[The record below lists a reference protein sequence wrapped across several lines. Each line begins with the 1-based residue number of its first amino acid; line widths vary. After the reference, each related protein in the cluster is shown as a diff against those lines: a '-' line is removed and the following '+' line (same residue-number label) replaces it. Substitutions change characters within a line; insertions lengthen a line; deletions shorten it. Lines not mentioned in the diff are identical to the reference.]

1 MHVVSREH
9 FFFSSNFQA
18 KASES
23 LGKIKEM
30 FPVTGSN

>member
-1 MHVVSREH
+1 MHVVPREH
-9 FFFSSNFQA
+9 FFFSSNSQA

-23 LGKIKEM
+23 LEKLKEM